1 MLAYGLV
8 AVALGA
14 IYSSFKGRG
23 HDMNTMEIGRRGV
36 IQTIMFLGLEKPDV
50 AFGYPPAIALVLYL
64 GGCFSLVTSI
74 LLALVWPLGLIIT
87 TICLVVQ
94 SQTYGEAG
102 EGITEQIAK
111 RQDELLVWNDAAFK
125 AKWRGKKIPIETA
138 NEAF

>member
-1 MLAYGLV
+1 MLTYGIA
-8 AVALGA
+8 AVALGV
-14 IYSSFKGRG
+14 IYAHFKGKG
-23 HDMNTMEIGRRGV
+23 HNINTMEIGRRGS

-50 AFGYPPAIALVLYL
+50 AFGYPPVIALVLYYA
-64 GGCFSLVTSI
+64 GCFGLVSSI
-74 LLALVWPLGLIIT
+74 LIALVWPLGLIIT

-94 SQTYGEAG
+94 SQSYGEAG